1 MLFFED
7 DDSNE
12 ENTFE
17 LESISDF
24 DLQKLLIL
32 ALRLLSIDS
41 SEENNISNTKENS
54 TSTEEDNN
62 TNDISKTIEETEEK
76 GKLDEKDEDEQVLSL
91 LKETTKSV
99 LENYVRNPDFIF
111 NLETGDS
118 LDESNIK
125 EILILFWDS
134 VFPQILKN
142 YLVEMT
148 ATISTLEASIGA
160 IIKYMDSINYFTIE
174 YIETKYLENKLQI
187 DNIIENIK
195 LFRSLKKEAVSEF
208 KKMNDKIFF
217 LLDIYKKVSIINKF
231 DKKMQK
237 KILLKLSNQSKN
249 DISENIDDILYLIKH
264 SLVYNIN
271 KPFLYFVT
279 EIKLCLCI
287 YISYLFFHF
296 DIDKELKKL
305 KKVIV
310 PKTESKSLKNFFSAN

>member
-7 DDSNE
+7 DDNNE

-54 TSTEEDNN
+54 TSTKEDNN
-62 TNDISKTIEETEEK
+62 TNDVSKTEETEEK
-76 GKLDEKDEDEQVLSL
+76 EKLDEKDEDEQVLSL

-111 NLETGDS
+111 NLKTGDS
-118 LDESNIK
+118 LDESSIK

-264 SLVYNIN
+264 SLVHNIN

-287 YISYLFFHF
+287 YISHLFFHF

-305 KKVIV
+305 KKVII